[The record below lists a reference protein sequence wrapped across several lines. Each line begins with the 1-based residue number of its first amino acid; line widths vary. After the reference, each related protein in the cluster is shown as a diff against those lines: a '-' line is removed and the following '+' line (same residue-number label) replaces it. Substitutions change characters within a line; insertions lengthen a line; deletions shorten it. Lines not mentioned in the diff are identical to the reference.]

1 MKNLLY
7 KEFRL
12 VINPLCYLT
21 VLFSALLLIPQWVYF
36 VAMMYL
42 LFIIVPN
49 IFTNAKA
56 INDTGF
62 TMMLPVRKGDI
73 VKARVVSI
81 ATLELIQVVSAAVF
95 VILNMSLYPK
105 GNFLIDANIAYLG
118 CVFMMY
124 GIFNAI
130 FFPMF
135 YRTAY
140 KIVWPIACALTTTI
154 LFAFVVEAL
163 VLSVPAA
170 KHLLDGISGDALI
183 RQIPVLGVGIAL
195 FVLMTTLACKKSMK
209 NFEKVDL

>member
-12 VINPLCYLT
+12 IINPLCYLT
-21 VLFSALLLIPQWVYF
+21 VLFGALLLIPQWVYF
-36 VAMMYL
+36 IAMMYL
-42 LFIIVPN
+42 FFFIVPN

-62 TMMLPVRKGDI
+62 TMMLPVRKRDVI
-73 VKARVVSI
+73 KARVVSI
-81 ATLELIQVVSAAVF
+81 TTLELLQVISAAF
-95 VILNMSLYPK
+95 FAILNMSFYPN

-118 CVFMMY
+118 CVLMMY
-124 GIFNAI
+124 GIFNAL

-140 KIVWPIACALTTTI
+140 RISWPIASALTASI
-154 LFAFVVEAL
+154 LFAFVVEVL
-163 VLSVPAA
+163 VLTVPAA
-170 KHLLDGISGDALI
+170 KYVLDGISGDALI
-183 RQIPVLGVGIAL
+183 RQLPVLGAGIFLFAL
-195 FVLMTTLACKKSMK
+195 LTVLAYKKSVK